1 MKYEVFIDG
10 GFMGFPKTYQGE
22 VFLEDDIK
30 RAVFKGMKIKIKPTN
45 DLRDGFQYHLKF
57 IDNNIEY
64 TAIFDELNLPLQVRR
79 FIDSVRKK

>member
-10 GFMGFPKTYQGE
+10 GFMGFPKTHQGE

-30 RAVFKGMKIKIKPTN
+30 RAIFKGMKIKTKSSN
-45 DLRDGFQYHLKF
+45 DLRDGFRYHLKL
-57 IDNNIEY
+57 IDNDIEH
-64 TAIFDELNLPLQVRR
+64 TAIFDELNLPLQIRR